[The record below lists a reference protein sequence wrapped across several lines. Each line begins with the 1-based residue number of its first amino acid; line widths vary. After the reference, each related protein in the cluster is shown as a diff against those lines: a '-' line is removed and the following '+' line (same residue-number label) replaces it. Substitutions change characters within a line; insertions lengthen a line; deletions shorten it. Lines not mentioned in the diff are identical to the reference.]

1 MAWYNFWKKP
11 PPEPEKVPEVESSV
25 FKSQWRNNMWVMTKY
40 GVGILFDNSFMA
52 TIHLVDTKTGETIQV
67 INAPFDSFRQ
77 AKLEEIPPCR
87 RNGIT
92 KERADYLGY
101 F

>member
-11 PPEPEKVPEVESSV
+11 APEPEKVLEVESSV
-25 FKSQWRNNMWVMTKY
+25 FKSQWRNNMWVMSPY
-40 GVGILFDNSFMA
+40 GIGILFKLGQMCDV
-52 TIHLVDTKTGETIQV
+52 HLVDVKTGETLSCISV
-67 INAPFDSFRQ
+67 TLENLRQ

-92 KERADYLGY
+92 QERANYLGY

>member
-11 PPEPEKVPEVESSV
+11 QKTPSVESTV
-25 FKSQWRNNMWVMTKY
+25 FKSQWRNNMWVMSPY
-40 GVGILFDNSFMA
+40 GVGILFKLGPMNDV
-52 TIHLVDTKTGETIQV
+52 HLVDVKTGETTSCISV
-67 INAPFDSFRQ
+67 TLENLRQ
-77 AKLEEIPPCR
+77 AKLEEIPECR

-92 KERADYLGY
+92 LERANYLGY